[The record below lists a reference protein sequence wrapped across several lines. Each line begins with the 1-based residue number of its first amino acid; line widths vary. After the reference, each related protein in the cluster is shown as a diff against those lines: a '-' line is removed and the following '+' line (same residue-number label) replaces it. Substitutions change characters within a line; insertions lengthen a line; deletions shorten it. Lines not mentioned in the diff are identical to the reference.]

1 MRYGVPSLALAILL
15 TAAAPG
21 ARGEAAEP
29 PPLPRIEVEATE
41 VDAGPRL
48 CYRDVAHDFRFRNTG
63 GSPLSVKVVK
73 RSCGCTGGLVSSEAI
88 PPGGEGTLQV
98 SYKATPSQP
107 RKGNQHF
114 AMTLGTNDPT
124 RLEVI
129 FTLKVRL
136 VETVDVAP
144 SLIDFGGVTAS
155 TGVVERPFSVVAYK
169 DPEAPEIRSV
179 KASGEGLSIRS
190 VGREDREDAVEHRYV
205 ASLDTERLGGD
216 LQARIVVE
224 TASSRVPVLEV
235 PVKATV
241 PLPLQA
247 RPTRVLFGTLKTP
260 AAVEK
265 SVSLVAGQAGPTP
278 LRADATDPRIAAE
291 VRAAEAPGQWTL
303 AVHLDPE
310 KAPLPAE
317 KSETI
322 RADVLVRAEDGKLV
336 GKVPVHAVLSA
347 QGP

>member
-1 MRYGVPSLALAILL
+1 ML
-15 TAAAPG
+15 TESKRVVVRAFC
-21 ARGEAAEP
+21 P
-29 PPLPRIEVEATE
+29 PKSTVVSGSISRKSRRK
-41 VDAGPRL
+41 VDA
-48 CYRDVAHDFRFRNTG
+48 F
-63 GSPLSVKVVK
+63 KV
-73 RSCGCTGGLVSSEAI
+73 
-88 PPGGEGTLQV
+88 
-98 SYKATPSQP
+98 
-107 RKGNQHF
+107 
-114 AMTLGTNDPT
+114 
-124 RLEVI
+124 
-129 FTLKVRL
+129 
-136 VETVDVAP
+136 
-144 SLIDFGGVTAS
+144 
-155 TGVVERPFSVVAYK
+155 
-169 DPEAPEIRSV
+169 
-179 KASGEGLSIRS
+179 
-190 VGREDREDAVEHRYV
+190 
-205 ASLDTERLGGD
+205 
-216 LQARIVVE
+216 
-224 TASSRVPVLEV
+224 
-235 PVKATV
+235 
-241 PLPLQA
+241 PLQA